1 MERIKN
7 NLLNCP
13 NCGAPITGVTC
24 EYCGT
29 MFYDFVNVD
38 ADGDTYVRM
47 RLNGELLIFKARMI
61 NIEFRQSA
69 ICAMS
74 RYEDSKI
81 VRNDNVMPRDYKL
94 SLDFLIVPD
103 DNGVILQRG
112 KREWA
117 AI

>member
-7 NLLNCP
+7 NVLNCP
-13 NCGAPITGVTC
+13 NCGMPITGTTC

-29 MFYDFVNVD
+29 VFYDFVNVD

-47 RLNGELLIFKARMI
+47 RLNGELLIFKARMT
-61 NIEFRQSA
+61 NIEFRQST
-69 ICAMS
+69 IGAMPIYADN
-74 RYEDSKI
+74 RIVHRIMPPDYE
-81 VRNDNVMPRDYKL
+81 L